1 MAHVPCN
8 PMASPGTRQSH
19 FEDEALESIWE
30 MREQDGKVL
39 YDNLKSAML
48 SAERVGRKDNIQRM
62 EIMDGHELYSV
73 DGGELNLSKLG
84 EKRARDIIRRHRLAE
99 RLFADVLDIKDFEAD
114 ACRLE
119 HALSHESEQA
129 ICTLLGHPPRCPHGK
144 EIPKG
149 ECCAVFTRKVSPLT
163 QRLADM
169 EVGKEARVT
178 FMQGVAVDR
187 LGTMGLVPGNTVK
200 LNQKKP
206 AFVIEIDETTVAID
220 AEIAEGIYV
229 KLT

>member
-1 MAHVPCN
+1 MSHVPCN
-8 PMASPGTRQSH
+8 PMASPGTGQSY

-30 MREQDGKVL
+30 MREQDGAVL
-39 YDNLKSAML
+39 YENLRKSML
-48 SAERVGRKDNIQRM
+48 SAEQSGQKSNSQRM
-62 EIMDGHELYSV
+62 DIMDGHDLYTL
-73 DGGELNLSKLG
+73 DQGEVKLTEEG

-99 RLFADVLDIKDFEAD
+99 RLFADVLDIQNFEAD

-149 ECCAVFTRKVSPLT
+149 ECCSVFTRKVAPLT
-163 QRLADM
+163 QRLSDTEA
-169 EVGKEARVT
+169 GRQARVM
-178 FMQGVAVDR
+178 FIQGESVDR
-187 LGTMGLVPGNTVK
+187 LGTMGLLPGSVVR
-200 LNQKKP
+200 LVQKKP

-220 AEIAEGIYV
+220 SDIAGNIYV
-229 KLT
+229 KTV

>member
-1 MAHVPCN
+1 MSHVPCN
-8 PMASPGTRQSH
+8 PMETPSGRQSH
-19 FEDEALESIWE
+19 FEDEVLESIWE
-30 MREQDGKVL
+30 MRELDGKVL
-39 YDNLKSAML
+39 YGHLKTTMEQAKPMGHKSN
-48 SAERVGRKDNIQRM
+48 AERMD
-62 EIMDGHELYSV
+62 IMDGHGLYTITDDLV
-73 DGGELNLSKLG
+73 QLTDEGQ
-84 EKRARDIIRRHRLAE
+84 KRARDIIRRHRLAE
-99 RLFADVLDIKDFEAD
+99 RLFADVLDVQNFEAD

-163 QRLADM
+163 QRLADT
-169 EVGKEARVT
+169 EVGKQTRVM
-178 FMQGVAVDR
+178 FIQGASVDR
-187 LGTMGLVPGNTVK
+187 LGTMGLVPGSLVR
-200 LNQKKP
+200 LVQKRP

-220 AEIAEGIYV
+220 SDIAESIYV